1 LSAYAARVQ
10 GVVQWQPRPL
20 YWQQIASLIV
30 ATMPVSKSN
39 PPSTPPD
46 SSFGSGLLGELAREV
61 QRRDE
66 GSEHDP
72 QALERNRQLVNR
84 ACRVALDYWTQL
96 TEHLNTLTPTSPG
109 RYAFDGRTTVSGL
122 PMKQFRAVHKS
133 VVQHNG
139 VEQFESVMLTW
150 HIGRGDKLTLV
161 KDFPPDLE
169 KLRTRL
175 RFAGIRA
182 HEAPVHNRDTG
193 RQHGTSLECAADV
206 VANVRLVPLHDSGR
220 VRLVCQNLDALERI
234 EGELPAFAIRA
245 KELDELSKWILG
257 RPSEIL
263 KIMHG
268 VLRAEP

>member
-1 LSAYAARVQ
+1 
-10 GVVQWQPRPL
+10 
-20 YWQQIASLIV
+20 
-30 ATMPVSKSN
+30 MPASKSQ
-39 PPSTPPD
+39 PATPQD
-46 SSFGSGLLGELAREV
+46 GGFGSGLLGDLAREA
-61 QRRDE
+61 QSRRE
-66 GSEHDP
+66 GGDNDP

-84 ACRVALDYWTQL
+84 ACRVALDYWSQL
-96 TEHLNTLTPTSPG
+96 SDHLNTLTPTSPG

-150 HIGRGDKLTLV
+150 QIGRGDKLMLA

-169 KLRTRL
+169 KLRARL

-182 HEAPVHNRDTG
+182 HEAPIHNRDTG
-193 RQHGTSLECAADV
+193 RQQGTSLEFAADV
-206 VANVRLVPLHDSGR
+206 VANIRLVPLHDGGR

-245 KELDELSKWILG
+245 NELDELSKWILG

-263 KIMHG
+263 KIMQG